1 MNRRLGCIFIYEK
14 SKGVSDSL
22 TEKNIC
28 EMSMIKQLAVAYEKE
43 SSVDVTCRSEPFSLL
58 HFVRLD
64 FGKMILDQLYKS
76 TYLLDTG
83 VHVYSDSRTNPVSR
97 DRHNNLS

>member
-1 MNRRLGCIFIYEK
+1 MHIYLWKKQGYYRQFNRKKYMWDVNNK
-14 SKGVSDSL
+14 AVS
-22 TEKNIC
+22 
-28 EMSMIKQLAVAYEKE
+28 SMKKE

-97 DRHNNLS
+97 ERHNNSS